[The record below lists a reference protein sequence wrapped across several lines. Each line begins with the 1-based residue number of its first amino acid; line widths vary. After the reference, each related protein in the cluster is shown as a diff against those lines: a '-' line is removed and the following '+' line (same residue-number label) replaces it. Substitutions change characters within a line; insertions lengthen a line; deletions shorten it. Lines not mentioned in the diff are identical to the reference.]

1 MNEKKKSPDNMTIK
15 EALVRD
21 AAEMALRSRMLIDPV
36 PAPFIPVTPIVMAKK
51 ALSGLK
57 KAAAAIKKSLE

>member
-1 MNEKKKSPDNMTIK
+1 MNEKKKSPDDMAIK

-21 AAEMALRSRMLIDPV
+21 ASEMVLRSSTLIDPA
-36 PAPFIPVTPIVMAKK
+36 PAPFIPVTPIVVAKK

-57 KAAAAIKKSLE
+57 KAAAAIKKPLE